1 MFDTT
6 EAEQELV
13 TLTAVFSVVVLQ
25 HFTLTAAR
33 LDRKALAVTV
43 Y

>member
-13 TLTAVFSVVVLQ
+13 TLTAVFLVAALT
-25 HFTLTAAR
+25 HFILMAER